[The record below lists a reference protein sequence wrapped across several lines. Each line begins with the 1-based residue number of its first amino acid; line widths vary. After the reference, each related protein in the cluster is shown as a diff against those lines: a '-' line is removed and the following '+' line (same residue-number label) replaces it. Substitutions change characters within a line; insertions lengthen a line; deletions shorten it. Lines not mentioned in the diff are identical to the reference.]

1 MAIAVAIEMITQTK
15 LDQSLLTEFT
25 WVQHNEVNFERKIAA
40 KLTISMGTN
49 LVQFSYTV
57 NTSDTIITSFEVFL
71 LRSMCEIERKSKN

>member
-49 LVQFSYTV
+49 LVQLSYTV